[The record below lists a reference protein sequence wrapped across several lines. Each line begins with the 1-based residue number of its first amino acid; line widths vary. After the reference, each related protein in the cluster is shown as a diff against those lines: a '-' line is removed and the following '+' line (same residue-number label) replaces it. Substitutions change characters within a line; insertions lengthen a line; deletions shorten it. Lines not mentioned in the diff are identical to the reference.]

1 MALNTAQLGNSLYN
15 IGARDSFFY
24 GASTF
29 PSKLPTAISLL
40 SSNVLHPLL
49 LPEEVE
55 GAKSAALYETQVM
68 WSSAKQVIPEI
79 VLQTAFRDNTLG
91 MPSALSE
98 EQAGIIGEKELR
110 GYLKDW
116 FRPERMVVTGLGMPH
131 EELVELVSEH
141 FEAVQPLV
149 NSASGV
155 GSTGAGTSG
164 TVKEAMRGKGYAT
177 VSNVDMPVHS
187 EYEALSGAVARYTG
201 GEQFI
206 EKDDEQFTHL
216 AIAFEAPK
224 VTDPDVVSGDS
235 ISCLSRSTTREYG
248 IGLTSV
254 HYCGD
259 ATITSRRLVLLSRWT
274 WKGNVL
280 AAEPKR
286 PQQTSL
292 GRHLSIVSRRVQRF
306 RSFRYPNG
314 CGAKPRLS
322 SSDHHV
328 WPTACF
334 DGGYDGWC
342 DRGTIETGEE
352 YVEEFLG
359 DGYRG

>member
-79 VLQTAFRDNTLG
+79 VLQTAFKDNTLG

-98 EQAGIIGEKELR
+98 EQADVIGEKELR

-141 FEAVQPLV
+141 FEAIQPLV
-149 NSASGV
+149 GSATSGA
-155 GSTGAGTSG
+155 TATAGTA
-164 TVKEAMRGKGYAT
+164 KDAMRGKGYAT

-224 VTDPDVVSGDS
+224 VTDPDVVSS
-235 ISCLSRSTTREYG
+235 
-248 IGLTSV
+248 
-254 HYCGD
+254 
-259 ATITSRRLVLLSRWT
+259 
-274 WKGNVL
+274 
-280 AAEPKR
+280 
-286 PQQTSL
+286 
-292 GRHLSIVSRRVQRF
+292 
-306 RSFRYPNG
+306 
-314 CGAKPRLS
+314 
-322 SSDHHV
+322 
-328 WPTACF
+328 
-334 DGGYDGWC
+334 
-342 DRGTIETGEE
+342 
-352 YVEEFLG
+352 
-359 DGYRG
+359 